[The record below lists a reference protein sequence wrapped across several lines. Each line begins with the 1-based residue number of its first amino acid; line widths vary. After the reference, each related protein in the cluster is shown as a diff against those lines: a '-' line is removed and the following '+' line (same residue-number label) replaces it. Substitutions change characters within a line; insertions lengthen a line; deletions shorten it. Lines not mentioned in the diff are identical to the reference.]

1 MKSSFLILIFIAL
14 VHALPVYCHGNNV
27 TAFDNV
33 NVVTMAK
40 EQVIE
45 NQTVL
50 IVHDRI
56 ENIGS
61 TERVDVLATAKI
73 IEGNGYYLMPG
84 LADMPTHFN
93 ISDTAFQSTLTQ
105 SCLT

>member
-1 MKSSFLILIFIAL
+1 M
-14 VHALPVYCHGNNV
+14 

-73 IEGNGYYLMPG
+73 IEGNGYYLMPDG
-84 LADMPTHFN
+84 ETFSLSDYVFLCN
-93 ISDTAFQSTLTQ
+93 ID
-105 SCLT
+105 